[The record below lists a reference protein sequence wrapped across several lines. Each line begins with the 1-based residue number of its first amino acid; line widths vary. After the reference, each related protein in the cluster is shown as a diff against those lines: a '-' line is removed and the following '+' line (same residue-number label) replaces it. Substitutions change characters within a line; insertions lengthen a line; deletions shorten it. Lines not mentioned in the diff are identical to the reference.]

1 ALAAFDWINMMIYD
15 RTGPFNPA
23 NPGQHAPYWW
33 TEDCVQYWL
42 DQNVPAQKLTLG
54 VPFYGYDFGVSPV
67 EALTYR
73 YIVSLNTA
81 NAQLDQVNDTYYN
94 GIPTIK
100 AKTQLALDQVAG
112 VMIWE
117 IGQDAFGTN
126 QTYSLLRAIDELVN
140 PITETQEVA
149 QSSLRLFPNPVGEV
163 LTVAMESGIAGT
175 ILIRDV
181 QGKLVQSVETNG
193 ETQVQ
198 IPTAALPAGFY
209 VLVFNNLEK
218 IQSTKFIK
226 Q

>member
-1 ALAAFDWINMMIYD
+1 
-15 RTGPFNPA
+15 
-23 NPGQHAPYWW
+23 
-33 TEDCVQYWL
+33 
-42 DQNVPAQKLTLG
+42 
-54 VPFYGYDFGVSPV
+54 
-67 EALTYR
+67 
-73 YIVSLNTA
+73 
-81 NAQLDQVNDTYYN
+81 
-94 GIPTIK
+94 
-100 AKTQLALDQVAG
+100 
-112 VMIWE
+112 
-117 IGQDAFGTN
+117 
-126 QTYSLLRAIDELVN
+126 LVN
-140 PITETQEVA
+140 PITATQEVA

-181 QGKLVQSVETNG
+181 QGKLVQSWETNG